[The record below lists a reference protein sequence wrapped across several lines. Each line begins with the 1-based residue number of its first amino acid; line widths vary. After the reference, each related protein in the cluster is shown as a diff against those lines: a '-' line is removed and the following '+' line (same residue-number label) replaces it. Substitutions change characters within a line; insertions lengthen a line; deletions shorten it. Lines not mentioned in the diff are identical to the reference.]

1 MSEDEG
7 EYTPIP
13 CTVYS
18 GYELAIMHRQWLRV
32 AWQDPGDGHH
42 VGALLPL
49 DLQARAGAEF
59 LIARTDD
66 GRILRLRLD
75 RIRSAA
81 PL

>member
-13 CTVYS
+13 CAVYS

-32 AWQDPGDGHH
+32 VWQDPDDGHH
-42 VGALLPL
+42 VGPLLPL
-49 DLQARAGAEF
+49 DLQTRAGEEF
-59 LIARTDD
+59 LIARSED
-66 GRILRLRLD
+66 GRGLRLRLD